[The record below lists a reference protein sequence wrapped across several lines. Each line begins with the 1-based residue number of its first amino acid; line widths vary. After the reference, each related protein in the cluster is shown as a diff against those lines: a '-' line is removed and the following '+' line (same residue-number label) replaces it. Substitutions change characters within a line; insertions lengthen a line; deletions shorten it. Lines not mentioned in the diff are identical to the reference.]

1 MSFPSF
7 GARNPVP
14 ANLLMMVLI
23 VGGIWS
29 GLSLRRE
36 FFPEIDPE
44 AARVELV
51 YPGATAREL
60 EESMARKVEDAIG
73 TVEDVKRIETT
84 VSEGTGVVVVKFQE
98 GTDVAEGVSDVE
110 RAIER
115 LSDLPDEAEKI
126 RVLEFEPN
134 LPVVI
139 VTLFGDTDER
149 TLKRGL
155 RRIADD
161 LDSLPGMGSQQVSGL
176 RDYEIRIEVDPDRL
190 VEYGIPITEVADAI
204 RAWMLELPQQQ
215 SSRVRH
221 DATCC
226 VVSCHDCCARPCGR
240 WRGGPPACQPCFGGA
255 DDFFGDH
262 TGRRERRD

>member
-204 RAWMLELPQQQ
+204 RAWMLELP
-215 SSRVRH
+215 SGTVR
-221 DATCC
+221 
-226 VVSCHDCCARPCGR
+226 G
-240 WRGGPPACQPCFGGA
+240 RGGNVSIRTMGVEERAEAVGEIVRA
-255 DDFFGDH
+255 
-262 TGRRERRD
+262 GRRRLDVVVVGHFLLRSEGGGSFRAGF

>member
-1 MSFPSF
+1 MSLPSF
-7 GARNPVP
+7 GARHPVP

-44 AARVELV
+44 AARVELL
-51 YPGATAREL
+51 YPGATPKEL

-73 TVEDVKRIETT
+73 TVNEARRIETT
-84 VSEGTGVVVVKFQE
+84 VMEGTGVVVVKFEE
-98 GTDVAEGVSDVE
+98 GTDVEEGVADVE

-139 VTLFGDTDER
+139 ITLFGEIDER
-149 TLKRGL
+149 VLKRGL

-161 LDSLPGMGSQQVSGL
+161 LV
-176 RDYEIRIEVDPDRL
+176 
-190 VEYGIPITEVADAI
+190 
-204 RAWMLELPQQQ
+204 
-215 SSRVRH
+215 
-221 DATCC
+221 
-226 VVSCHDCCARPCGR
+226 
-240 WRGGPPACQPCFGGA
+240 
-255 DDFFGDH
+255 
-262 TGRRERRD
+262 